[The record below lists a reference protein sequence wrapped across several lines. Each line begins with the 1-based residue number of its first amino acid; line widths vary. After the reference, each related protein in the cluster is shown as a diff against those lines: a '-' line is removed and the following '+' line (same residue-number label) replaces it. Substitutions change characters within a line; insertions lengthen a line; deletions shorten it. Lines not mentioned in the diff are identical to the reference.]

1 MENIKRLEEQLET
14 LNDKSNQS
22 EKDLSDMKI
31 KLEQEKESNAELE
44 DDLDKKDTEINLLT
58 SLGTKI
64 SELDKSE
71 TFEQEQFDELVG
83 LRENDIQLTA
93 EIMSLDKQED
103 ALTNDHIG
111 IDEEDSDDSETDVL
125 KQDIE
130 YLKNSNEEKERMLQ
144 QISDENDMTSGRI
157 IHLERM
163 NSELKDFIGNLQN
176 KKSNIG
182 EESLNFESTDLFKC
196 DICGKTVGT
205 RRDLKTNEK
214 SKHEANGSKML
225 KEKS

>member
-44 DDLDKKDTEINLLT
+44 DDLDKKDTERNLLT

-83 LRENDIQLTA
+83 LRENNIQLTA

-125 KQDIE
+125 KQEIE

-176 KKSNIG
+176 KNQILVKSP
-182 EESLNFESTDLFKC
+182 
-196 DICGKTVGT
+196 
-205 RRDLKTNEK
+205 
-214 SKHEANGSKML
+214 
-225 KEKS
+225 